1 MIGNGQGK
9 MCFEFTKIQCTAGNV
24 RSNYLCS
31 MWTADVAL
39 ILFSF
44 RCLISWSISTVRYK
58 SNCCMN
64 IKLNPLTVIE
74 IVMIAIMKKYA
85 NDAITKG
92 TQVLSGKAN
101 TK

>member
-1 MIGNGQGK
+1 MVRGK
-9 MCFEFTKIQCTAGNV
+9 CVLSSRKFNAQQEMYEVIIFVF
-24 RSNYLCS
+24 